1 MVAERG
7 KWPETGFCERLKALR
22 EERGLSQHELAEK
35 AGVHRFTVSKL
46 ERGTQEP
53 AWPVVLAFCNAMG
66 CKPNDFLPRSPG
78 THRTAQD
85 RRGRAKESKVARG
98 TGRCE
103 RAV

>member
-7 KWPETGFCERLKALR
+7 KWPETGFGERLKALR
-22 EERGLSQHELAEK
+22 EERGLSQNELAAK

-66 CKPNDFLPRSPG
+66 CEPNDFLPRLTG
-78 THRTAQD
+78 AHRMPQD
-85 RRGRAKESKVARG
+85 GRGRAKESKVARG
-98 TGRCE
+98 TGRSE